1 MNVLSQVVST
11 SRAVIDK
18 KRNKELQLRHFVED
32 AADDEVQT
40 MSQGTQNP
48 SERVNMDSQ
57 QQNRTAQQAKDL
69 AAEPNS
75 SEHNILSLVKKFG
88 SPSQSDQGQQQQ
100 QSPS

>member
-40 MSQGTQNP
+40 MSQGAQNP
-48 SERVNMDSQ
+48 NEKSSAENQ
-57 QQNRTAQQAKDL
+57 QQNHTTQQAKEAVADS
-69 AAEPNS
+69 NS
-75 SEHNILSLVKKFG
+75 FEHSILSLVKKY
-88 SPSQSDQGQQQQ
+88 SSITPSDQTQQT
-100 QSPS
+100 